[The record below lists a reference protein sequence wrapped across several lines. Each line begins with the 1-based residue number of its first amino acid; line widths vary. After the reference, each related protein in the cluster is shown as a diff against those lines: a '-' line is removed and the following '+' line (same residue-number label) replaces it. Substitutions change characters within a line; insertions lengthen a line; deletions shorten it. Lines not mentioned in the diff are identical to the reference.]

1 MAKGLSYGSRRL
13 ERKKVQE
20 MIPSIFFKRSEFAC
34 KCGCGFDTVDA
45 ELLAV
50 LDDIRIHFQFPTI
63 VNSGCRCTK
72 HNKKVKKIFSS
83 LKNLLKKPKRP
94 SQHELAKAADIW
106 VKGIPANKVADYLE
120 KKYPRQYG
128 IGRYKGRTHI
138 DVREGCARWD
148 NR

>member
-1 MAKGLSYGSRRL
+1 M
-13 ERKKVQE
+13 RKTKD
-20 MIPSIFFKRSEFAC
+20 IPSYYFKRSEFAC

-45 ELLAV
+45 ELLYV
-50 LDDIRIHFQFPTI
+50 LNGMRIDFEASVT

-94 SQHELAKAADIW
+94 SQHELGKAADIV
-106 VKGIPANKVADYLE
+106 VKGIPAHKVVDYLE
-120 KKYPRQYG
+120 EKYPGRYG
-128 IGRYKGRTHI
+128 IGRYLGRTHI